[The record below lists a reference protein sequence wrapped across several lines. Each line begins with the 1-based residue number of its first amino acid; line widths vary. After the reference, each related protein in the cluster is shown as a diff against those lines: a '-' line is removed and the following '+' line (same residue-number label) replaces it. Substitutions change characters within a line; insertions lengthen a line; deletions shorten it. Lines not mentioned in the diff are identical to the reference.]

1 MFIVSTSFHQLSE
14 AESCGSKSASI
25 NVEIVVAQIFKNVP
39 STGASFLHAFEVNI
53 SLE

>member
-1 MFIVSTSFHQLSE
+1 MLVVSTGLHQLAE
-14 AESCGSKSASI
+14 AEPCISKSASI
-25 NVEIVVAQIFKNVP
+25 NVKIVVAQILKNVP